1 MRMKRE
7 GCKILF
13 RNPFW
18 QKEGSKPSRNTFQY
32 IEVFEKAG
40 RETSFKKFSPRMWV
54 GVFLFV
60 IVFFLSNC
68 GYKIGNAPLEAPD
81 GIKSIAVPVFD
92 NYTTEPE
99 LGTILA
105 EALKKEILR
114 RGLVRV
120 ESMERADAI
129 VRGAITE
136 VKLEP
141 LSFSGHGFTTA
152 YRVRLKVSVKLE
164 KEGEIIWK
172 TDELEKDEQFL
183 VEGQPLDDISTR
195 RRALEKVASDLMEAL
210 HTMMFEGF

>member
-1 MRMKRE
+1 MLA
-7 GCKILF
+7 GIL
-13 RNPFW
+13 
-18 QKEGSKPSRNTFQY
+18 
-32 IEVFEKAG
+32 VFG
-40 RETSFKKFSPRMWV
+40 
-54 GVFLFV
+54 

-68 GYKIGNAPLEAPD
+68 GYKIGNAPLEAPH
-81 GIKSIAVPVFD
+81 GIKSVAVPVFD
-92 NYTTEPE
+92 NYTSEPE

-114 RGLVRV
+114 RGLMRV
-120 ESMERADAI
+120 ESVERADAV
-129 VRGAITE
+129 VRGAVTE

-141 LSFSGHGFTTA
+141 LSFSGEGFTTA

-183 VEGQPLDDISTR
+183 VEGQPLDDISMR